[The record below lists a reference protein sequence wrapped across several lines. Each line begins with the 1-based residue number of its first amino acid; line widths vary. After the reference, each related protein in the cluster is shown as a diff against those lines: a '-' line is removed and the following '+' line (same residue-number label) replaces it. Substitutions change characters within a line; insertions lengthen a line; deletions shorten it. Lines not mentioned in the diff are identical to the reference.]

1 MVLEQWF
8 NYSGNSDFSK
18 IGYNHDRFI
27 ESKTVKINYIG
38 IWMKLRESLPIM

>member
-8 NYSGNSDFSK
+8 NYSGNSD
-18 IGYNHDRFI
+18 YNHDRFI